1 MMAVTSILP
10 RVDFGRNDHREDAP
24 LFKVRVLNYF
34 DIFSY
39 DTRPVWSTWN
49 IESNAK
55 EFYQIHANY
64 WLELLVYRKYLFGS
78 KCSAGYQKN
87 SRWHRRIGQFQETIL
102 DDTLRYGSKYYHF
115 QIFELTIFLI

>member
-24 LFKVRVLNYF
+24 IFKVRVNYF
-34 DIFSY
+34 DKFSY

-49 IESNAK
+49 IKSNAK

-78 KCSAGYQKN
+78 KRSAGYQKN

-102 DDTLRYGSKYYHF
+102 DDTLRYGLKYYHF
-115 QIFELTIFLI
+115 ESKLAIFLI

>member
-1 MMAVTSILP
+1 MIAVASILP
-10 RVDFGRNDHREDAP
+10 RVDFGRNDHREDVP

-78 KCSAGYQKN
+78 KRSAGYQKN
-87 SRWHRRIGQFQETIL
+87 SRWHRRIDQFQEAIL
-102 DDTLRYGSKYYHF
+102 DDTLRYGLKYYHF
-115 QIFELTIFLI
+115 ESKLAIFLI